1 MNERKRNEFNFGM
14 VIGLVVVVA
23 GILLLLDRIGFGW
36 ELGIDFGTYWPVLLI
51 IMGLGQITLVGRFTQ
66 GQFPGFMPMLPGGIM
81 LLLGTYFLLRN
92 LGIIHFSLGDLWPVA
107 VILVGL
113 FIIRGSFGHSRV
125 MSPDG
130 KCRATVHATWQNGH
144 GKHGSKNGNL
154 SGDQLD
160 LSTIF
165 GGGEYTVSSKD
176 FKGGKIDVVFGGIEV
191 DLRDAEIQGDSAVVV
206 ASAVFGSV
214 EMRVPSRW
222 EVVVQGTPVLA
233 SIENKTVTPGEVS
246 KRLVVKASVVFGSIE
261 VRN

>member
-23 GILLLLDRIGFGW
+23 GILFLLENIGFGW
-36 ELGIDFGTYWPVLLI
+36 ELGIDFGTYWPALLI
-51 IMGLGQITLVGRFTQ
+51 IMGLGQIAITGRFSGDTP
-66 GQFPGFMPMLPGGIM
+66 PGFMPMLPGAIM
-81 LLLGTYFLLRN
+81 FLLGVYFLLRN

-130 KCRATVHATWQNGH
+130 KCHSTVHATWQKGH
-144 GKHGSKNGNL
+144 GKHGKMNGL
-154 SGDQLD
+154 SGDHLD
-160 LSTIF
+160 LSTVF
-165 GGGEYTVSSKD
+165 GGGEYTVSSKR

-191 DLRDAEIQGDSAVVV
+191 DLRDAEIEDDSVVVV